1 LLVLGDVT
9 ELSPCGSGV
18 VSLITVIARAA
29 AEAKP
34 SSAEEYLWLLKR
46 SADLLRL
53 ARQKLHA
60 YPYKDVPPCW
70 RCLFTDASILKAV
83 LLIRPD
89 SPAEEEE
96 EEIVYALDM
105 AVIMAGAPGRERK
118 KAIERMLVALDSDSD
133 SDAPARKRLKVGS
146 IRELAFDA
154 TVDTVAISYPVPRFP
169 SEPSL
174 SGFLQHLNTVNTPI
188 VIPSIISRWPALR
201 DHPWN
206 SPSYLLS
213 RTNKGQRLVP
223 VEVGRAYTDA
233 DWGQQIITFGKF
245 LERYMLTTREKDT
258 GYLAQH
264 SLFSQIPQ
272 LREDIHIPDF
282 CYVKAP
288 KPPGNVQT
296 TSPLEEPLLN
306 AWFGPRGTVSPL
318 HTDPYANILAQ
329 VVGSKYI
336 RLYSP
341 AETKRV
347 FPRGMENGG
356 VDMSNTSRAEVEA
369 DGGGKGL
376 SKEEQGV
383 WRKAEYVECVLRA
396 GECLYIPAGWW
407 HYVRGLETSF
417 SVSFWWN

>member
-213 RTNKGQRLVP
+213 RTNGC
-223 VEVGRAYTDA
+223 
-233 DWGQQIITFGKF
+233 F
-245 LERYMLTTREKDT
+245 REEWKT
-258 GYLAQH
+258 
-264 SLFSQIPQ
+264 
-272 LREDIHIPDF
+272 
-282 CYVKAP
+282 
-288 KPPGNVQT
+288 
-296 TSPLEEPLLN
+296 
-306 AWFGPRGTVSPL
+306 
-318 HTDPYANILAQ
+318 
-329 VVGSKYI
+329 
-336 RLYSP
+336 
-341 AETKRV
+341 
-347 FPRGMENGG
+347 
-356 VDMSNTSRAEVEA
+356 
-369 DGGGKGL
+369 
-376 SKEEQGV
+376 GV
-383 WRKAEYVECVLRA
+383 W
-396 GECLYIPAGWW
+396 I
-407 HYVRGLETSF
+407 
-417 SVSFWWN
+417 